1 MLMERLMMAMMAALP
16 HILSCIHHKR
26 VVADGHGDTG
36 AHAAAVVAATMLT
49 RAQPHGARD
58 ADEKLSDGGVIAG
71 GGGGEGRW

>member
-1 MLMERLMMAMMAALP
+1 
-16 HILSCIHHKR
+16 
-26 VVADGHGDTG
+26 
-36 AHAAAVVAATMLT
+36 MLT